1 MRQFGIW
8 LSGLSAASA
17 ALAIVIAVESEVA
30 AARPGVDPGS
40 VNRVLKGDRLPLIPS
55 RGASDVRPGS
65 LHPRALEAPR
75 VLEAPRHDPKLPD
88 ECTAVFN
95 PKRNTFSMEVAGRCI
110 G

>member
-8 LSGLSAASA
+8 LSNLGAASA
-17 ALAIVIAVESEVA
+17 ALAIVVAVESEVA

-40 VNRVLKGDRLPLIPS
+40 VNRVLKGDRLPLTPS

-65 LHPRALEAPR
+65 LTPRET
-75 VLEAPRHDPKLPD
+75 PRHEPKLPD

-95 PKRNTFSMEVAGRCI
+95 PKRNTFSTEVAGRCI